1 MTDHELL
8 MLKRR
13 VDIMVDE
20 VDKLKKQNKELS
32 RKFYGLTLWKLLRG
46 NFK

>member
-20 VDKLKKQNKELS
+20 VDRLKKQNKELS
-32 RKFYGLTLWKLLRG
+32 RKFYGLTLWKLIRG
-46 NFK
+46 KFT